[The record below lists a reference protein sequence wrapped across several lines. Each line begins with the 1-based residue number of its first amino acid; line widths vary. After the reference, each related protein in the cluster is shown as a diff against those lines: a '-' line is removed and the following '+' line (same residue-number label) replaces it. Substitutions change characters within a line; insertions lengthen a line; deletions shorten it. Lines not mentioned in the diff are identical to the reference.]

1 MPRWMLISVLAW
13 VVPLVSVKNISCA
26 ITAFATICELSVL
39 YVTIWL
45 LYYNF
50 YVATSFFI
58 QPSETL
64 VLWRLRLF

>member
-13 VVPLVSVKNISCA
+13 VVQRVSVKNISCA
-26 ITAFATICELSVL
+26 ITVFATICELRVL

-50 YVATSFFI
+50 YVATSFVI
-58 QPSETL
+58 
-64 VLWRLRLF
+64 